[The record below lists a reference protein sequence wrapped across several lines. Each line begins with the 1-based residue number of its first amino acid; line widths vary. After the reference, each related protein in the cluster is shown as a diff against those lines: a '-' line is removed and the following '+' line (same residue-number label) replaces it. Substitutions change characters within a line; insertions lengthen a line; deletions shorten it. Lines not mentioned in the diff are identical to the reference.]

1 MHSHYKRG
9 KEKRKFFKCIFQKCV
24 QRNGKSM
31 AQRIGN
37 VKKFGKKN
45 LKSSKFKA
53 FQIKRMF
60 LKSFNKSL

>member
-1 MHSHYKRG
+1 MHSASLVSR
-9 KEKRKFFKCIFQKCV
+9 KENFLRAFSKNV